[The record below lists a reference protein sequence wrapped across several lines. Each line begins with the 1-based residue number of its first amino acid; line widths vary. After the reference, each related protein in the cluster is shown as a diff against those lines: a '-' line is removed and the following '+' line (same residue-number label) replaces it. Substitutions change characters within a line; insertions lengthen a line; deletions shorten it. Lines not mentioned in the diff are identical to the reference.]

1 MLVSP
6 YRVGGPGPAF
16 VVEAF
21 ALLAVATSFIG
32 SVLGLSE
39 FLLEQLGKAQSP
51 TVGEGTYLHQITLY
65 SIFSICLQLRVGS
78 STVLNRY

>member
-65 SIFSICLQLRVGS
+65 SIFSICLQLREGS
-78 STVLNRY
+78 ITLLNRY